1 MIKAIVLDIDGVI
14 IGNLPGINFPYP
26 SKKVTEV
33 LKKIHD
39 SGIPVSFLTGKTT
52 FAAWENIKSIGID
65 NPHIADGGAVIFNP
79 IQNKIIKKDLINSKD
94 LLEFMYALGKETYVN
109 FFTIDNY
116 FLLKKLENEYT
127 KTYGKFI
134 GKPPAL
140 VDDVENVIRNQEI
153 SKFNISAFT
162 EKDKEKATE
171 VLNNFSDKFNFSWSS
186 GPNTGEVKTA
196 VVTSKKSSKKSGV
209 KYLSEYLGV
218 SLDEVLG
225 VGDTIHDW
233 DFIEICGYK
242 GVMGNGTEELKNKLN
257 KKDKKHFI
265 GGHINEDGIIDIF
278 KKFNLI

>member
-14 IGNLPGINFPYP
+14 IGNLPGVNFPQP

-52 FAAWENIKSIGID
+52 FAAWENIKSIGIN

-94 LLEFMYALGKETYVN
+94 LLKFMDALGKEAYVN

-116 FLLKKLENEYT
+116 FLQKKLQNEYT

-134 GKPPAL
+134 GKSPIL
-140 VDDVENVIRNQEI
+140 VDDIEHVIRNQEI

-162 EKDKEKATE
+162 DLEKERITR
-171 VLNNFSDKFNFSWSS
+171 VLDNFSDKFNFSWSS

-196 VVTSKKSSKKSGV
+196 VVTTKKSSKKSGV

-242 GVMGNGTEELKNKLN
+242 GVMGNGTEELKEKL
-257 KKDKKHFI
+257 DKTDQRHFI